1 MSNFPTAIDAAPT
14 LYSPVD
20 AFSTKPLETTAN
32 GAAAVVND
40 DVKSEASV
48 PPVESATP
56 PLPPETVR
64 VYVVEL
70 TKAAL
75 GVSVAV

>member
-32 GAAAVVND
+32 GAIGACGRKTAVINR
-40 DVKSEASV
+40 A
-48 PPVESATP
+48 
-56 PLPPETVR
+56 VR
-64 VYVVEL
+64 V
-70 TKAAL
+70 
-75 GVSVAV
+75 